1 MLICLCFF
9 SSNFKPHFH
18 TEEKTQTVGSKFSL
32 CTQMLSF
39 AMSEVSFCK
48 IAGVHPKS
56 IWNKPDGTFDLKELQ
71 ELLQH
76 QHDPHQYY
84 TRF

>member
-1 MLICLCFF
+1 
-9 SSNFKPHFH
+9 
-18 TEEKTQTVGSKFSL
+18 
-32 CTQMLSF
+32 
-39 AMSEVSFCK
+39 MSEFSFCK

-76 QHDPHQYY
+76 RHDPHQCY
-84 TRF
+84 TRLICLEDTHNFCGGKVLPLDFMKQASLSHVFLV